1 MSEPAGS
8 PQGRTPEREG
18 RGPARQ
24 AAGNEVFAPLTA
36 QSRELLEACFEEFA
50 PTLERGVKAAIDGAS
65 RAFDHKSM
73 VSDQEIADFLGR
85 RGEFMTMYA
94 SNLPKL
100 FGAWLAGK
108 RRTDRR
114 PDINASPAALSVLSD
129 IDYAMQETLTKAIGD
144 LRRTTRDSVFA
155 LDARV
160 ACLIGEDDSR
170 RMDNPFSID
179 YLLDAIGMSLRAR
192 FPNPRIHRAVMKH
205 VVGSIA
211 DEVNKRYIALN
222 RFLASKD
229 ILPGAEANVRARSEL
244 RPDDDRD
251 LLMLFNKLLTAP
263 GKPEAPPPELAD
275 AIEVPEDL
283 VDFAEPVRAAGR
295 GGHAAAGNEVIDQ
308 FSDPAALFRALGRGM
323 QQSAPAK
330 PGAAVADAPAA
341 APLMIPALTL
351 PSPEV
356 TNAILAAFAR
366 YVQPLNQAH
375 AQATAVNSAEASGP
389 AGAGARSGA
398 GSSLSPVSAAG
409 NGEWIAQAAALH
421 GGSDL
426 ALPATATPLTHAAE
440 AMIAW
445 PSPMV
450 ALLDQWQRFDPTAE
464 SAWSGAS
471 APASPRPTVPLNRIP
486 IIRAAL
492 ADQIVDPLDGV
503 TMDVMTLLFD
513 YVFRDPSIPESMR
526 SLFANLQV
534 PIAKAALLDRS
545 FFADKRHAARLLLDD
560 LAAAAVGA
568 HNNPVYLLS
577 LQALAQSI
585 IANVCRDFNTDVG
598 VFAAAGA
605 TLQEWVVAEHEDVA
619 AACAGEVAAALAD
632 EESNLHM
639 VPVRALVGEKLTGQ
653 AIPFEVEAFVE
664 TIWTDFLAKLHAQ
677 PGPQSDEWRDALQTL
692 DDLLWSLTSKDAAG
706 QRARMGALIPVLIRK
721 LRAGCAEVNADRE
734 RASGFF
740 DVLYRHHIGAL
751 KPNSEAAILAGE
763 TTPVV
768 AANDEPWGASTGGRR
783 FNIVNLHDFVSD
795 MAVGTW
801 LTFRRNTEK
810 IFARLFWISPKRSKF
825 VFTTRSK
832 SLALI
837 MTPEELAWELGTD
850 RATLVIEPVPMYD
863 RAINAA
869 LDTLAANQDY
879 TTITKH

>member
-1 MSEPAGS
+1 MA
-8 PQGRTPEREG
+8 
-18 RGPARQ
+18 
-24 AAGNEVFAPLTA
+24 
-36 QSRELLEACFEEFA
+36 
-50 PTLERGVKAAIDGAS
+50 
-65 RAFDHKSM
+65 
-73 VSDQEIADFLGR
+73 
-85 RGEFMTMYA
+85 MYA

-100 FGAWLAGK
+100 FAAWLAGK

-192 FPNPRIHRAVMKH
+192 FPNPRIHRAVMEH
-205 VVGSIA
+205 VVGAIS
-211 DEVNKRYIALN
+211 ETVNRSYIALN

-263 GKPEAPPPELAD
+263 GKPEPPPPELAD
-275 AIEVPEDL
+275 AIEVPDDL
-283 VDFAEPVRAAGR
+283 IDFAEPIRPAGR
-295 GGHAAAGNEVIDQ
+295 GGHAPAGNEVIDQ

-323 QQSAPAK
+323 QSALGEPT
-330 PGAAVADAPAA
+330 AAVADSPSA

-351 PSPEV
+351 PSPDV

-375 AQATAVNSAEASGP
+375 AQAMAINAAEASGAASD
-389 AGAGARSGA
+389 AGADALLVA
-398 GSSLSPVSAAG
+398 GSPPAASAAG
-409 NGEWIAQAAALH
+409 SVEWIAQAPALQ
-421 GGSDL
+421 GAGDL
-426 ALPATATPLTHAAE
+426 ALPATATPFAQAAD
-440 AMIAW
+440 ALIAW

-464 SAWSGAS
+464 SVWSGAS

-545 FFADKRHAARLLLDD
+545 FFADKRHPARLLLDD

-577 LQALAQSI
+577 LQALAQSLV
-585 IANVCRDFNTDVG
+585 ANVCRDFKADVS
-598 VFAAAGA
+598 VFAVAGA
-605 TLQEWVVAEHEDVA
+605 TLQEWVVAEHEDVV
-619 AACAGEVAAALAD
+619 AACADEVAAALAD

-639 VPVRALVGEKLTGQ
+639 LPVRALVGEKLTGQ

-692 DDLLWSLTSKDAAG
+692 DDLLWSLTSKEGAG
-706 QRARMGALIPVLIRK
+706 QRTRMGALIPVLIRK
-721 LRAGCAEVNADRE
+721 LRAGCIEVNADRE

-763 TTPVV
+763 TTPMV
-768 AANDEPWGASTGGRR
+768 AANDEPGRANTGRR
-783 FNIVNLHDFVSD
+783 RFKIVNLHDFVSD

-825 VFTTRSK
+825 VFTTRSR

-879 TTITKH
+879 TTISKH